1 MVLVGDIHHCSDE
14 LDTARSTAQGMRDG
28 MDILDGPIR
37 HQQSMLGDKILPILR
52 RALDGLFH
60 DSHVLRMN
68 PLEHKFHG
76 RLRRSVVLE
85 DSKCFLRPED
95 LAAGNPPA
103 EAPRMTEPLSFGQVR
118 LAAPELLRQ
127 MLLLS
132 HIHCGADET
141 LEDSRIE
148 TRYTDPP

>member
-1 MVLVGDIHHCSDE
+1 MAE
-14 LDTARSTAQGMRDG
+14 GMRHG
-28 MDILDGPIR
+28 MDIFDRPIR
-37 HQQSMLGDKILPILR
+37 HQQSMLRGKILPILR

-60 DSHVLRMN
+60 EGHVLRMN
-68 PLEHKFHG
+68 PPERKFHG

-95 LAAGNPPA
+95 LAGRNLPA
-103 EAPRMTEPLSFGQVR
+103 EAPRTAEPLSFGQVR

-132 HIHCGADET
+132 HIHCGANET
-141 LEDSRIE
+141 LEDPRIE
-148 TRYTDPP
+148 TRHTNPPYMSKLAVWSHDALLDIAT